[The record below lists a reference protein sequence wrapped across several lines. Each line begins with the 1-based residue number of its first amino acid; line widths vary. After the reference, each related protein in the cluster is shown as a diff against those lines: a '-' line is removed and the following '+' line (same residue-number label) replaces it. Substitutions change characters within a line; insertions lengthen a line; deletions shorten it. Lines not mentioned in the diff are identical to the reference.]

1 MSKFSS
7 RNSLLVKKNRKK
19 MRFLGFFKAQL
30 LNRRLHKR
38 SKKQQSGTLNSI
50 EGSRKQQGKK
60 KMKMT
65 LFNDLVCNIP
75 ENKGLQIDDLSEDLL
90 AGILQKTIARNPN
103 SKYLY
108 FENYPIG
115 VLTIHFD
122 DVQCQE
128 YCKIKHLPGLP
139 KVSGAWRAVSNGL
152 ICTAILIR
160 SNGYVDNNIYL
171 WNPLVEK
178 YKTLPDSPLRF
189 SESRWNA
196 LAFGFVSEIND
207 YVVVHVVKPLHLA
220 RGKRDPHS
228 VFISVYSLKSNSWK
242 ASSQDKVFICAI
254 SYRDAV
260 FVNGAAFWIAK
271 GSDYRRKILCYDT
284 KSDMLRVISLPEDDT
299 DSWPCIPVLHSL
311 GQSSLAYFLWSKTCN
326 SRIYDNFSMWV
337 LKYDSLNEFSWEKKM
352 SIDTRKGITPIRAE
366 VLGVRNNG
374 EPILARSKDLVS
386 YNLDNDEPN
395 DFVNSCSL
403 KGSVSVDVVIFDS
416 EGRGVVARNHE
427 GVLMEARIGSAEG
440 FVAPEI
446 AAGREV
452 LCWMKENTTQKN
464 KRVQILQNAVDSDFP
479 GDYFSGLGKP
489 KSLKDLSPEE
499 VNAMNSNAKAMNSL
513 RNGIVAIELRK
524 VSACTTAKKIWD
536 TIKVSHEGTSKV
548 REVKL
553 SMLMSDYEGF
563 RIIPQSEINRKILRA
578 MPKKFAPKV
587 TILQDSTLLSTMD
600 TLTLFSELE
609 EFENQL
615 RRYDEE
621 DEAPRKKTL
630 ALNVDADESPDDSDE
645 EIALLTKK
653 FHNFLAKR
661 NASKRPLK
669 S

>member
-7 RNSLLVKKNRKK
+7 HNSRLVNKYRKK
-19 MRFLGFFKAQL
+19 MRFLGFFTAQL

-38 SKKQQSGTLNSI
+38 SKKQQSGTLNSF

-90 AGILQKTIARNPN
+90 AGILVRLPVKYILRCRCVKKSWYFLVQTPMFITLQLNQQKTIVRNPN

-108 FENYPIG
+108 FENLRKG
-115 VLTIHFD
+115 LLTIHFD

-242 ASSQDKVFICAI
+242 ALSQDKVFVCDIG
-254 SYRDAV
+254 YNDAV

-284 KSDMLRVISLPEDDT
+284 KSDMLRVISLPEYNI
-299 DSWPCIPVLHSL
+299 DSRPCIPVLHSL

-326 SRIYDNFSMWV
+326 SRIYDYFSMWV

-352 SIDTRKGITPIRAE
+352 SIDTCEGITSIRAE

-386 YNLDNDEPN
+386 YNLDNDEAN
-395 DFVNSCSL
+395 DFVDSC
-403 KGSVSVDVVIFDS
+403 VSWTPNTNYDYPWECPPQFVI
-416 EGRGVVARNHE
+416 HP
-427 GVLMEARIGSAEG
+427 
-440 FVAPEI
+440 FVE
-446 AAGREV
+446 
-452 LCWMKENTTQKN
+452 
-464 KRVQILQNAVDSDFP
+464 
-479 GDYFSGLGKP
+479 
-489 KSLKDLSPEE
+489 
-499 VNAMNSNAKAMNSL
+499 
-513 RNGIVAIELRK
+513 
-524 VSACTTAKKIWD
+524 
-536 TIKVSHEGTSKV
+536 
-548 REVKL
+548 
-553 SMLMSDYEGF
+553 
-563 RIIPQSEINRKILRA
+563 
-578 MPKKFAPKV
+578 
-587 TILQDSTLLSTMD
+587 
-600 TLTLFSELE
+600 
-609 EFENQL
+609 
-615 RRYDEE
+615 
-621 DEAPRKKTL
+621 TL
-630 ALNVDADESPDDSDE
+630 ALLN
-645 EIALLTKK
+645 I
-653 FHNFLAKR
+653 
-661 NASKRPLK
+661 
-669 S
+669 

>member
-1 MSKFSS
+1 MRKKQEQVTLRCSEAKFPEIKSMSKFSS

-160 SNGYVDNNIYL
+160 SNGYVDNNKYL

-220 RGKRDPHS
+220 REGRGVVAQNHEGVLVEARIGSAEGFVAPEIAEAIAGREALCWMKEVNWSQVELESDCYVVVQAILS
-228 VFISVYSLKSNSWK
+228 KVLMT
-242 ASSQDKVFICAI
+242 SSF
-254 SYRDAV
+254 
-260 FVNGAAFWIAK
+260 G
-271 GSDYRRKILCYDT
+271 
-284 KSDMLRVISLPEDDT
+284 VI
-299 DSWPCIPVLHSL
+299 I
-311 GQSSLAYFLWSKTCN
+311 K
-326 SRIYDNFSMWV
+326 
-337 LKYDSLNEFSWEKKM
+337 
-352 SIDTRKGITPIRAE
+352 
-366 VLGVRNNG
+366 
-374 EPILARSKDLVS
+374 
-386 YNLDNDEPN
+386 
-395 DFVNSCSL
+395 
-403 KGSVSVDVVIFDS
+403 
-416 EGRGVVARNHE
+416 GRGVVARNHE

-524 VSACTTAKKIWD
+524 VSACTTAKQIWD

>member
-1 MSKFSS
+1 MEQGRRSFSSQDSTLASSMLPPRPGSTFNTEEVSKFSS
-7 RNSLLVKKNRKK
+7 RNSRLVKKKRKK

-38 SKKQQSGTLNSI
+38 SKKQQSSTLNSI
-50 EGSRKQQGKK
+50 EGSREQQGKK

-108 FENYPIG
+108 FENCRIG
-115 VLTIHFD
+115 FT
-122 DVQCQE
+122 
-128 YCKIKHLPGLP
+128 
-139 KVSGAWRAVSNGL
+139 S
-152 ICTAILIR
+152 

-178 YKTLPDSPLRF
+178 YKTLPNSPLPF

-196 LAFGFVSEIND
+196 WAFGFVSEIND

-242 ASSQDKVFICAI
+242 ALSQDKVFVCDI
-254 SYRDAV
+254 SYADAV

-284 KSDMLRVISLPEDDT
+284 KSDMLRVISLPEYNI
-299 DSWPCIPVLHSL
+299 DSRPCIPVLHSL

-326 SRIYDNFSMWV
+326 SRIYDYFIMWV

-374 EPILARSKDLVS
+374 EPILARSRDLVS

-395 DFVNSCSL
+395 DFVDSCISWTPNPNY
-403 KGSVSVDVVIFDS
+403 DYPWECPPPFFI
-416 EGRGVVARNHE
+416 HP
-427 GVLMEARIGSAEG
+427 
-440 FVAPEI
+440 FVE
-446 AAGREV
+446 
-452 LCWMKENTTQKN
+452 
-464 KRVQILQNAVDSDFP
+464 
-479 GDYFSGLGKP
+479 
-489 KSLKDLSPEE
+489 
-499 VNAMNSNAKAMNSL
+499 
-513 RNGIVAIELRK
+513 
-524 VSACTTAKKIWD
+524 
-536 TIKVSHEGTSKV
+536 
-548 REVKL
+548 
-553 SMLMSDYEGF
+553 
-563 RIIPQSEINRKILRA
+563 
-578 MPKKFAPKV
+578 
-587 TILQDSTLLSTMD
+587 
-600 TLTLFSELE
+600 
-609 EFENQL
+609 
-615 RRYDEE
+615 
-621 DEAPRKKTL
+621 TL
-630 ALNVDADESPDDSDE
+630 ALLN
-645 EIALLTKK
+645 I
-653 FHNFLAKR
+653 
-661 NASKRPLK
+661 
-669 S
+669 